1 MDLLRIE
8 FSFPWV
14 FTNFHFRL
22 AFERGESLVILSC
35 KLTQA
40 NQSRWIFFVTV
51 MQSFATYQCGS
62 WVLQR
67 THWKYGPFSTLF
79 LIMEIIK
86 DLTATDHTL
95 IGTWFW
101 SWHCIFKLSIKCP
114 TIHYNLS
121 WLNLLRYP
129 TEHSPWVLIV
139 FAHCDNGFLIV
150 YLYLYRPIYIQP
162 SHTLQQEHHASSAA
176 GYKQ

>member
-35 KLTQA
+35 KPTQA
-40 NQSRWIFFVTV
+40 NQTRWIFFVTV
-51 MQSFATYQCGS
+51 MQSLATYQCGS

-86 DLTATDHTL
+86 DLTANEHTL
-95 IGTWFW
+95 IGT
-101 SWHCIFKLSIKCP
+101 SDHDTLLKLSIKCP